1 MDRIGK
7 RDGESTQSD
16 CGFRR
21 LTVWRR
27 SKDLAVRVYR
37 LCREGPIAKDFS
49 LRDQIQRSAVSVCS
63 NIAEGDERESDRD
76 SIRFF
81 LIAKGS
87 LAELATQVE
96 IASEIGYFSASV
108 TSDVLPECRE
118 IARMIGGLVKA
129 RSGGAMI
136 RRAQVSRTQSL

>member
-1 MDRIGK
+1 MDGPGK
-7 RDGESTQSD
+7 SD
-16 CGFRR
+16 ADAACGFRR

-27 SKDLAVRVYR
+27 SKDLAVRIYR

-76 SIRFF
+76 SVRFF

-96 IASEIGYFSASV
+96 IASEIGYFSGNE
-108 TSDVLPECRE
+108 TSDVLQECLE

-129 RSGGAMI
+129 RSGGAFV
-136 RRAQVSRTQSL
+136 RQKTASSSP

>member
-1 MDRIGK
+1 MDGTGK
-7 RDGESTQSD
+7 RDADSVNTV

-21 LTVWRR
+21 LTVWKR
-27 SKDLAVRVYR
+27 SKDLAVKIYKV
-37 LCREGPIAKDFS
+37 CREGPLAKDFS

-76 SIRFF
+76 SVRFF

-96 IASEIGYFSASV
+96 IASEIGYFSAIV
-108 TSDVLPECRE
+108 ASDFLRECRE

-129 RSGGAMI
+129 RSGGVLTRQRSI
-136 RRAQVSRTQSL
+136 P

>member
-1 MDRIGK
+1 MDGIGK
-7 RDGESTQSD
+7 RDVDSAKTA

-27 SKDLAVRVYR
+27 SKDLAVKIYR
-37 LCREGPIAKDFS
+37 MCREGPLAKDFS

-76 SIRFF
+76 SVRFF

-96 IASEIGYFSASV
+96 IASEIGYFPSSGAS
-108 TSDVLPECRE
+108 DLLQECQE
-118 IARMIGGLVKA
+118 IARMIGGLIKA
-129 RSGGAMI
+129 RSGGVI
-136 RRAQVSRTQSL
+136 GRQRLQCP